1 MKYLSQIFLAGL
13 AAVVPLALT
22 VALLV
27 WLGVQSERLL
37 GGAVRWLLPDA
48 LVFPGLG
55 LILGIVLV
63 FGVGLLMQIWLV
75 QRLFAVGE
83 ALLERIPLIKT
94 VYGSIRDVM
103 HMFSRRDGEE
113 TGKPVVVHLAG
124 RDEALL
130 GLVTRDGLEEDMGGA
145 DIVAV
150 YLPMSY
156 QIGGYTLLLPRDQ
169 VSPLDMGAQEAMR
182 FVLTAGMGLGKSEV
196 AAPAKSTHGKSEVAA
211 SAGSTHGKT
220 AVDAPANST
229 HGLGKRDVAAPA
241 KSTGPGKRDVV
252 APAKPKGEKG
262 RAGDKQPGGGSED
275 PGRGPKS

>member
-1 MKYLSQIFLAGL
+1 MKYLSRIFLAGL

-37 GGAVRWLLPDA
+37 GGAVRLLLPDA

-55 LILGIVLV
+55 LVLGILLV
-63 FGVGLLMQIWLV
+63 FGVGLLMQFWLV

-113 TGKPVVVHLAG
+113 TGKPVIVHLPG
-124 RDEALL
+124 RDEALV

-156 QIGGYTLLLPRDQ
+156 QIGGYMLLLPRDR
-169 VSPLDMGAQEAMR
+169 VEPLDMGAQDAMR
-182 FVLTAGMGLGKSEV
+182 FVLTAGMGLGRSEV
-196 AAPAKSTHGKSEVAA
+196 AVSARSTHGKHSVDVPAKSTHGKSTD
-211 SAGSTHGKT
+211 S
-220 AVDAPANST
+220 
-229 HGLGKRDVAAPA
+229 
-241 KSTGPGKRDVV
+241 
-252 APAKPKGEKG
+252 APAKPKAEKG
-262 RAGDKQPGGGSED
+262 RAGDKQPGGGSEEPD
-275 PGRGPKS
+275 RDPKS